1 MRRPKPSTAPTPV
14 VAVPDAVASA
24 PGKKPTSA
32 DKPARGKKPATSKV
46 QGKKPTGGQPLA
58 SGVNT
63 QAKDGLH
70 PRSRHHGQYD
80 FARLIADSPALARF
94 VITTKYGN
102 PSIDFANP
110 AAVKALNQ
118 ALLRTHYG
126 ISDWDIPVGYLCP
139 PIPGRAD
146 YLHHLADL
154 LAEGN
159 DGKIPR
165 GPKISVLDVGVGASA
180 IYPLIGHR
188 EYGWHFVGTDC
199 DADALASAQR
209 IIKAN
214 QGLGTAITLRRQ
226 RSPQTLFA
234 GVVQTDEHFD
244 ISVCNPPFHASAAEA
259 AAGSTR
265 KWHHLGKHAA
275 ARGGTP
281 VLNFGGKDGELWCE
295 GGEVG
300 FITRMIGESRQTP
313 GLCLWFT
320 SLVSKESSVPMIVR
334 ALQAAHVRER
344 RVIDLSHGQKRSRIV
359 AWTFL
364 DERQRRDWRGVRWQ

>member
-1 MRRPKPSTAPTPV
+1 MRRSKPSVATP
-14 VAVPDAVASA
+14 PDLASA
-24 PGKKPTSA
+24 ATTRPTAKDSA
-32 DKPARGKKPATSKV
+32 TGAAKQRKTRQQHPRPEKSVPARDRSAVGNSVT
-46 QGKKPTGGQPLA
+46 
-58 SGVNT
+58 
-63 QAKDGLH
+63 KDGLH
-70 PRSRHHGQYD
+70 PRSRHRGAYD
-80 FARLIADSPALARF
+80 FAALSADSPALARF

-102 PSIDFANP
+102 QSIDFANP

-159 DGKIPR
+159 DDKIPR